1 MENPAS
7 CSPTAQQ
14 EKQKH
19 RREVQ
24 RAYYWKNRDKLLAQQ
39 RVYYQNRDKAAHAA
53 RIRNYRQQNS
63 EKVCAQRREYR
74 AKNIERFR
82 EMDRAYRSRHK
93 EKLAAAKKKYWEE
106 HKYEICRQ
114 KMDVYYYDAI
124 QKAGELYPEKI
135 QKLFRQFSFEQYAQR
150 QIDKELRWRRISPSS
165 ALYAECYDAGM
176 LAYLY
181 SIHRFALIDCQKPDR
196 YILKMIRILVVC
208 ALIVSKETQNLCRKN
223 GLTEI
228 RLNREDVPQLL

>member
-150 QIDKELRWRRISPSS
+150 QIDKELRWRRISTI
-165 ALYAECYDAGM
+165 ACEG
-176 LAYLY
+176 
-181 SIHRFALIDCQKPDR
+181 
-196 YILKMIRILVVC
+196 
-208 ALIVSKETQNLCRKN
+208 VS
-223 GLTEI
+223 
-228 RLNREDVPQLL
+228 

>member
-39 RVYYQNRDKAAHAA
+39 RAYYQKRDKAVHAA
-53 RIRNYRQQNS
+53 RIRNYRQQNR

-82 EMDRAYRSRHK
+82 EMDRPTAAGIRKRLRRQRKNTGKSANMK
-93 EKLAAAKKKYWEE
+93 SAAKRWTCTIMTPYKKLVNSIR
-106 HKYEICRQ
+106 KRFRSCSGSFLLNNMRSD
-114 KMDVYYYDAI
+114 KLT
-124 QKAGELYPEKI
+124 KSFAGAEFL
-135 QKLFRQFSFEQYAQR
+135 QA
-150 QIDKELRWRRISPSS
+150 RR
-165 ALYAECYDAGM
+165 LCGM
-176 LAYLY
+176 L
-181 SIHRFALIDCQKPDR
+181 
-196 YILKMIRILVVC
+196 
-208 ALIVSKETQNLCRKN
+208 
-223 GLTEI
+223 
-228 RLNREDVPQLL
+228 